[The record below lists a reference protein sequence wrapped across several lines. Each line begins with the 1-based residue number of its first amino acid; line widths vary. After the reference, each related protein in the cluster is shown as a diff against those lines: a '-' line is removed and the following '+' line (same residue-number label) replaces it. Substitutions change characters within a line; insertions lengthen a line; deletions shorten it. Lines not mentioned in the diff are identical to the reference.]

1 MTVEEFEPKY
11 PVYEVAN
18 LSKGTFSMMTR
29 KQAIERYGNYEI
41 VSVKD
46 YDRTRTTSII
56 IRKPRKHD
64 RAGIQRDNQEA

>member
-11 PVYEVAN
+11 PVYELIN
-18 LSKGTFSMMTR
+18 YSEGTFSMMT
-29 KQAIERYGNYEI
+29 KTEAVERYGKYEI

-46 YDRTRTTSII
+46 YDRTMTTSII